1 MGHCFQCQGRVLA
14 WRKWHSS
21 CLFGCWFIRPLRP
34 LGVNDHDLTN
44 EADCNT
50 KIYPVKIKLG
60 TPTRG
65 GYLILK
71 TCDLILKKR
80 PPLGGSIRRD
90 KMQLQVAKSVYRS
103 LENCLVI
110 CVSLRVEAGGGPK
123 CGKGGLGVWGQGSLE
138 NCKCHTRHVYRYY

>member
-21 CLFGCWFIRPLRP
+21 YG
-34 LGVNDHDLTN
+34 G
-44 EADCNT
+44 ADCNT

-90 KMQLQVAKSVYRS
+90 KMQLQVAKPVYRS
-103 LENCLVI
+103 LGFCLVI
-110 CVSLRVEAGGGPK
+110 CVSLRVEATGGPK
-123 CGKGGLGVWGQGSLE
+123 CQKGGWGCRWVGAVE
-138 NCKCHTRHVYRYY
+138 NLRLPSGNARL